1 MAEEPRRLFK
11 TISLEERLKASEYN
25 QLPNAL
31 PKSNPPQGSPQIR
44 ESRLPDNKNTQSPE
58 VNRIPLSQD
67 PQGSPEVQ
75 GTPTSQNKDSEEIN
89 LPKSQLTLPKEGI
102 VLKSAIAIDDKQAI
116 ILKTLVDSPQA
127 QIPPPQTFDT
137 TPLLNSSRPV
147 GRTQFASKINLEDR
161 LAQSN
166 ITNTTHLPQYF
177 LTDLYTGY
185 LTISPF
191 STLAI
196 EDSQNIGQVPLSIGA
211 NVILEGLINFID
223 LTIPNLS
230 EPSSENQTL
239 LSQGTFVENNTFKS
253 VAQTQEPLS
262 ENTILVAQGT
272 FISNNIANSF
282 SEVVDAIP
290 TVEINQGS
298 IDLPIFDVA
307 VVQGI
312 SPDIP
317 TPPSENTI
325 ASFQGL
331 VIENS
336 QIQGS
341 AITLDLL
348 AYEADRA
355 LAFGSP
361 RIKHGTTVLVLSE
374 FLASK
379 EKSVNTPLAFHG
391 TTEISFEPFVPAL
404 ENSPVVELAVQQ
416 FLENRTLA
424 INNPIA
430 LHGAVVPNLLEFNP
444 NDKPAQSPAINTAPP
459 TPNPA
464 LIPPEYSAIVGLGNS
479 YNQGRPTGDSA
490 LENTAPNVQARVSPA
505 ADPRKD
511 IDDPSSD
518 TDLLT
523 ITITPEG
530 GSPIKV
536 KAYLTAFSDGI
547 TANWNDISY
556 IGRQDTLKQF
566 TGATRAVS
574 FAVLMPSF
582 TSADIT
588 NNLNK
593 LEKIISAT
601 VVGSFNPGAVYLT
614 APLARLRIGG
624 LINSYV
630 AFSSVKWDFDP
641 AEATFDIDRGL
652 PHLLKVSFDCAV
664 LSTSKDRLLNGAEGN
679 YFA

>member
-1 MAEEPRRLFK
+1 
-11 TISLEERLKASEYN
+11 
-25 QLPNAL
+25 
-31 PKSNPPQGSPQIR
+31 
-44 ESRLPDNKNTQSPE
+44 
-58 VNRIPLSQD
+58 
-67 PQGSPEVQ
+67 
-75 GTPTSQNKDSEEIN
+75 
-89 LPKSQLTLPKEGI
+89 
-102 VLKSAIAIDDKQAI
+102 
-116 ILKTLVDSPQA
+116 
-127 QIPPPQTFDT
+127 
-137 TPLLNSSRPV
+137 
-147 GRTQFASKINLEDR
+147 
-161 LAQSN
+161 
-166 ITNTTHLPQYF
+166 
-177 LTDLYTGY
+177 
-185 LTISPF
+185 
-191 STLAI
+191 
-196 EDSQNIGQVPLSIGA
+196 
-211 NVILEGLINFID
+211 
-223 LTIPNLS
+223 
-230 EPSSENQTL
+230 
-239 LSQGTFVENNTFKS
+239 
-253 VAQTQEPLS
+253 
-262 ENTILVAQGT
+262 
-272 FISNNIANSF
+272 
-282 SEVVDAIP
+282 
-290 TVEINQGS
+290 
-298 IDLPIFDVA
+298 
-307 VVQGI
+307 
-312 SPDIP
+312 
-317 TPPSENTI
+317 
-325 ASFQGL
+325 L

-361 RIKHGTTVLVLSE
+361 RIKHGTTVLVLTE

-430 LHGAVVPNLLEFNP
+430 LHGAVVPSLLEFNP
-444 NDKPAQSPAINTAPP
+444 NDKPAQSPAISTAPP

-479 YNQGRPTGDSA
+479 YNQGRPTGESA
-490 LENTAPNVQARVSPA
+490 LENTALSVQPSISPEALITRSQSLVSAQP
-505 ADPRKD
+505 ADPRKNL
-511 IDDPSSD
+511 DDPSSD
-518 TDLLT
+518 TDLLK

-530 GSPIKV
+530 GSTIKI
-536 KAYLTAFSDGI
+536 KAYLTSFSDGI

-574 FAVLMPSF
+574 FALLMPSF
-582 TSADIT
+582 NEADVT
-588 NNLNK
+588 NNLDK

-601 VVGSFNPGAVYLT
+601 VVGSFKPGAVYLT
-614 APLARLRIGG
+614 APLAKLCIGG

-641 AEATFDIDRGL
+641 AEATFDIERGL